1 MASLLSVSFCVAT
14 KIIAEIV
21 RLAFFFLIA
30 WFQKYVDAFL
40 RVIHIGIESGEILV
54 QRPQVERGG
63 PKGKISEP
71 LLAPCG

>member
-21 RLAFFFLIA
+21 RLAFLFLMA
-30 WFQKYVDAFL
+30 LFENCAFL
-40 RVIHIGIESGEILV
+40 RVIHVGVESGEILA

-63 PKGKISEP
+63 PKGTISE
-71 LLAPCG
+71 LS